1 MHCTFNTRAKE
12 NSNRGEIAFCYKF
25 MLTKGKK
32 PLLNK
37 TTEEKK
43 LKQKEKNTLQE
54 LKKKKS
60 DRGLLGKLDWG

>member
-1 MHCTFNTRAKE
+1 
-12 NSNRGEIAFCYKF
+12 

-54 LKKKKS
+54 LKKKKAKS